1 MKKSFLLLLFV
12 FLTAAG
18 VVHANEI
25 RKETMVSQRKN
36 RSYYLYAPP
45 NLDPSAQHPMIVV
58 LHGSGDSGMMPVKRW
73 RDYANQHGILIAG
86 PNALDRQAW
95 RIPDDGPEFIYEMV
109 ESLKKKHPVDPQRVY
124 LFGHSGGATVGIYL
138 ALLQSE
144 YFAAAA
150 IHAGVMNP
158 EDGPV
163 IDRARRRIPFS
174 LFIGTKD
181 TLFSVS
187 ELRQMRSM
195 LTSRGFTA
203 ELNEIKGHAHE
214 YGDRSVEI
222 NKMIWDFF
230 QKHRLENAPVHQIY
244 NWDKVKPVVSEILFM
259 GEAGEK

>member
-1 MKKSFLLLLFV
+1 VKKAFWLLLFV
-12 FLTAAG
+12 VLTAAG
-18 VVHANEI
+18 TVHANEI

-36 RSYYLYAPP
+36 RSFYLYEPE
-45 NLDPSAQHPMIVV
+45 NLDRKALYPLIVV

-73 RDYANQHGILIAG
+73 RDLAQKHGILIAG

-109 ESLKKKHPVDPQRVY
+109 EGLKKKHPVDPQRVY

-150 IHAGVMNP
+150 IHAGAMNP

-174 LFIGTKD
+174 LFIGTRD
-181 TLFSVS
+181 TLFSVD

-195 LTSRGFTA
+195 LTSRGFIA
-203 ELNEIKGHAHE
+203 ELNEIKGHGHE
-214 YGDRSVEI
+214 YGDRSAEI
-222 NKMIWDFF
+222 NPMIWNFF
-230 QKHRLENAPVHQIY
+230 SKHRLEGSPVHQIY

-259 GEAGEK
+259 GDAEKK